1 MLDSH
6 FELFLRQKYD
16 ERENFILDT
25 DKPNFDDHFKK
36 WNFFDYSKTLH
47 TTLKHPGQIFL
58 YEKYEDISYP
68 QNFNLY
74 F

>member
-6 FELFLRQKYD
+6 FEPFLRQKYD

-36 WNFFDYSKTLH
+36 WNFLIIV
-47 TTLKHPGQIFL
+47 KHYTQH
-58 YEKYEDISYP
+58 
-68 QNFNLY
+68 
-74 F
+74 